1 MDMFPI
7 CRLRCRGTE
16 QLLRFRLMTNEWM
29 NEWMDIYLLRTRTT
43 ENAKYT
49 AHLVQVWQQCRN
61 CANSWHQ
68 FNKPRALN
76 WGSDSNRTTA
86 APHNHDADILKQQR
100 KTCSVATD
108 VKYCEFNWMPLL
120 SVEFKVSLLLYEKSI
135 IIIIIIIF
143 VYYSCSSHNATTEPT
158 AVTQDSCTDGVKTL
172 RTQNISAPSNWCRN
186 VRTVRH
192 ETLRHWYRTASTSS
206 KHFCYHRPYWRT
218 V

>member
-1 MDMFPI
+1 
-7 CRLRCRGTE
+7 
-16 QLLRFRLMTNEWM
+16 
-29 NEWMDIYLLRTRTT
+29 MDIYLLRTRTT

-120 SVEFKVSLLLYEKSI
+120 SVEFKVSLLLYYLLL
-135 IIIIIIIF
+135 F
-143 VYYSCSSHNATTEPT
+143 N
-158 AVTQDSCTDGVKTL
+158 KTNSRHAGQHWYN
-172 RTQNISAPSNWCRN
+172 RTQSKYIQRNITQGLARVS
-186 VRTVRH
+186 
-192 ETLRHWYRTASTSS
+192 
-206 KHFCYHRPYWRT
+206 
-218 V
+218 